1 MKCQYKNIFG
11 EPGTGIHSYR
21 VFGFAA
27 VDILGTILG
36 ALFISWIFDT
46 QFLST
51 LLILFLLGI
60 ILHRFFCVKT
70 KLDIMLFGN

>member
-46 QFLST
+46 HFYQLY
-51 LLILFLLGI
+51 
-60 ILHRFFCVKT
+60 
-70 KLDIMLFGN
+70 